1 MPQASRGIRL
11 TASVAQCSNYQHY
24 EIIQGIF
31 AITADIFMLLIAIPL
46 VMTVRLPARQKA
58 ILVILF
64 GLGIFVIVAAI
75 LTKIYCLVPELIS
88 YAYMQWYFRESTV
101 AMLVTCIPLMWT
113 LFREIFPSSWTSRTG
128 ASREITIPRYKMS
141 KQRSTRPTTTYQ
153 TADFD
158 PRLFDKRSANRSDA
172 GGEDLDLQLGGST
185 MISAGGSPGASTNN
199 LSVQSVA
206 SLPHPESRGRTL
218 KIRRDVTVTVTED
231 PNPGHD
237 SDRSSSEE
245 MGEVRC

>member
-1 MPQASRGIRL
+1 VSI
-11 TASVAQCSNYQHY
+11 AQCSSYQHY

-46 VMTVRLPARQKA
+46 IMTVRLPTRQKA
-58 ILVILF
+58 ILVFLF

-113 LFREIFPSSWTSRTG
+113 LFREIFPSWMSRTG
-128 ASREITIPRYKMS
+128 ASLEITLPRYKLS
-141 KQRSTRPTTTYQ
+141 KQKSTRPTTTYQ

-158 PRLFDKRSANRSDA
+158 PRLFDKRSANRSDP
-172 GGEDLDLQLGGST
+172 GGEDLDLQLGGTT
-185 MISAGGSPGASTNN
+185 MISAGRSPGAS
-199 LSVQSVA
+199 QESVA
-206 SLPHPESRGRTL
+206 SLPPQESRGRPL
-218 KIRRDVTVTVTED
+218 KIRRDVTITVTAD

-237 SDRSSSEE
+237 SDCSSSQE
-245 MGEVRC
+245 MGEMRC